1 MRHVSCIYFCDQ
13 PLHDIKNHKI
23 HKTCIL
29 HLFGGQ
35 LIIML
40 FILLMIIV
48 SRISAQMSIFTKSS
62 STSTGIKTP
71 PYFEPNNKQNTF
83 FFKNKLL
90 FDVFHAA
97 TVIYQNIFLS
107 NTCVRQRHFIHVT
120 MFPIFIY
127 INNT

>member
-1 MRHVSCIYFCDQ
+1 
-13 PLHDIKNHKI
+13 
-23 HKTCIL
+23 
-29 HLFGGQ
+29 
-35 LIIML
+35 
-40 FILLMIIV
+40 
-48 SRISAQMSIFTKSS
+48 MSIFTKSS